1 MRVLPIQPALRARVG
16 VSSPCNPHCHFMAGS
31 MERSICCPLISI
43 NHPNDFM
50 FIALTAGVRSD
61 VAEVFAARLHA
72 RAMLQAFAKIAD
84 DFLNNNNRM
93 TI

>member
-16 VSSPCNPHCHFMAGS
+16 VSSPCNPHCHFRQAAWRG
-31 MERSICCPLISI
+31 RFVAPLISI
-43 NHPNDFM
+43 NHPNNFM

-84 DFLNNNNRM
+84 DFLNNDNRM

>member
-1 MRVLPIQPALRARVG
+1 
-16 VSSPCNPHCHFMAGS
+16 

-72 RAMLQAFAKIAD
+72 RAMLQAFANIAD
-84 DFLNNNNRM
+84 DFLNNDNRM

>member
-1 MRVLPIQPALRARVG
+1 
-16 VSSPCNPHCHFMAGS
+16 
-31 MERSICCPLISI
+31 
-43 NHPNDFM
+43 M

-61 VAEVFAARLHA
+61 VAEFFAARLHA

-84 DFLNNNNRM
+84 DFLNNDNRM